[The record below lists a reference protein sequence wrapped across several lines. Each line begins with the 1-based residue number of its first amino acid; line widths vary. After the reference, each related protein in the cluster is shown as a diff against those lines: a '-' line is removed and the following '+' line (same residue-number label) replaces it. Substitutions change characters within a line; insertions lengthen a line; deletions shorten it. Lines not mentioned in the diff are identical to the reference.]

1 MEIDFCVYITNL
13 KNCKCVVKPVRN
25 LSLLD
30 FFLLYSTDIWRDVS
44 TCVANAGTQNAVS
57 GSLDLS
63 GAYYWY
69 LIVNRA
75 CVI

>member
-1 MEIDFCVYITNL
+1 VEIDLCVYIVSP

-30 FFLLYSTDIWRDVS
+30 FLLHSTDIWRDVS
-44 TCVANAGTQNAVS
+44 CVVSADMQYAVS

-63 GAYYWY
+63 SAYYWY